1 MEPAPLVGSISFSP
15 KIGART
21 FGLLAVLVAILHA
34 FMAITA
40 TMEKSPTYDEPA
52 HLTAGYSYWLKNDF
66 RLNPENGNLPQRWA
80 SLPLLLGR
88 PNFISLENQSW
99 QRASE
104 GMSSHQFFYERGND
118 FEEMLQRGR
127 IMMALFSAALC
138 LLIYR
143 CSREFFGPI
152 GGLLS
157 EIVAAFDPTMLAHGA
172 LVTSDIAA
180 TFFFTASVWT
190 TWRMLN
196 KLTPASLAL
205 AALSLSGLFLA
216 KFSAPIV
223 LPVILILG
231 AIRVFSRHPIS
242 AQVARGQ
249 MIITGR
255 WKKAGAIAMSFVFL
269 GSTVLLAIWASFG
282 FRFDALTDAGS
293 GREVLDRRW
302 DYTLANRAAAENL
315 VAFARTHHLLPEA
328 YLYGVAYVHKHSI
341 DRPAFLDNQWSIVG
355 FRSFFP
361 RAFLYKTTPALFS
374 LLALALVATAVRWR
388 KGRQFFRP
396 SSWAPARIDFMRF
409 APFWVFALTYVA
421 FALASSLNIGHRH
434 ILPIYP
440 PLFIACGACSY
451 FFRANKPVL
460 ATYAVAIALFWQ
472 MGTSLGIR
480 PDYLAYFNRFTGGS
494 ERGYEHL
501 VDSSLDWGQDLPG
514 LKTWLDE
521 HRTAVVGRPLYLAYF
536 GSAEPTSYGI
546 RAHLLPR
553 DPSGEDKS
561 FSGLAG
567 GIYCVSATVL
577 QQVYANEMGQWSQP
591 YEDAYQRALVQMAR
605 YRRSSADPEVRA
617 QLIKTEGA
625 ERWLNK
631 IQAFEA
637 LRFARLCADLRK
649 RKPIAKIGYSIFVYS
664 LSNHDVELALYGPP
678 AELVPQITVISN

>member
-1 MEPAPLVGSISFSP
+1 MEPATLVRSISSSP
-15 KIGART
+15 KTSART
-21 FGLLAVLVAILHA
+21 FGLGAVLIAMLHA

-40 TMEKSPTYDEPA
+40 TLEKSPTYDEPA

-80 SLPLLLGR
+80 SLPLLLSR

-138 LLIYR
+138 FLIYR
-143 CSREFFGPI
+143 CSREFFGPV

-157 EIVAAFDPTMLAHGA
+157 EIIAAFDPTMLAHGA

-180 TFFFTASVWT
+180 TLFFTASVWT
-190 TWRMLN
+190 IWRMLN
-196 KLTPASLAL
+196 KLTPVSLAL
-205 AALSLSGLFLA
+205 AGLSLSGLFLA

-223 LPVILILG
+223 LPVMLILG

-242 AQVARGQ
+242 AQVARWQ
-249 MIITGR
+249 MIITGK
-255 WKKAGAIAMSFVFL
+255 WKKAGAITMSFAFL

-282 FRFDALTDAGS
+282 FRFDALTDAAS

-302 DYTLANRAAAENL
+302 DYTLADRAATENL

-361 RAFLYKTTPALFS
+361 RAFLYKTTPALFC

-388 KGRQFFRP
+388 NGRRFFP
-396 SSWAPARIDFMRF
+396 SSWAPARIDCARF
-409 APFWVFALTYVA
+409 APLWVFALIYGA
-421 FALASSLNIGHRH
+421 FALTSSLNIGHRH

-440 PLFIACGACSY
+440 VLFIACGACSY
-451 FFRANKPVL
+451 FFRVKKPVL
-460 ATYAVAIALFWQ
+460 ATCAVAIALLWQ
-472 MGTSLGIR
+472 IGGSLGIR
-480 PDYLAYFNRFTGGS
+480 PDYLAYFNAFAGGPD
-494 ERGYEHL
+494 RGYEHL

-521 HRTAVVGRPLYLAYF
+521 HRTLVVGKPLYLAYF
-536 GSAEPTSYGI
+536 GSAEPQSYGI

-553 DPSGEDKS
+553 DPSGADKS

-577 QQVYANEMGQWSQP
+577 QQVYASEMGRWSQP
-591 YEDAYQRALVQMAR
+591 YEDAYTRALGEIAR
-605 YRRSSADPEVRA
+605 YRKSSGDPDARA

-637 LRFARLCADLRK
+637 LRFARLCAALRK
-649 RKPIAKIGYSIFVYS
+649 RAPIAKIGHSIFVYS
-664 LSNHDVELALYGPP
+664 LSNREVDLALYGPP
-678 AELVPQITVISN
+678 VELMPQITVIAN

>member
-1 MEPAPLVGSISFSP
+1 MEPAALVRSISSSP
-15 KIGART
+15 EIGART
-21 FGLLAVLVAILHA
+21 FGLLAVLIAILHA

-66 RLNPENGNLPQRWA
+66 RLDPENGNLPQRWA
-80 SLPLLLGR
+80 SLPLLLSP

-180 TFFFTASVWT
+180 TLFFTASVWT
-190 TWRMLN
+190 IWRMLK

-223 LPVILILG
+223 LPVMSILG
-231 AIRVFSRHPIS
+231 AIRVFSRYPIL
-242 AQVARGQ
+242 AQVARWQ
-249 MIITGR
+249 MVITGK
-255 WKKAGAIAMSFVFL
+255 WKKAGAIAMSFAFL

-282 FRFDALTDAGS
+282 FRFDALTDAGA

-302 DYTLANRAAAENL
+302 DYTLANHTSAENL
-315 VAFARTHHLLPEA
+315 VAFVRTHHLLPEA
-328 YLYGVAYVHKHSI
+328 YLYGVAYVHRHSI

-355 FRSFFP
+355 FRSFFL
-361 RAFLYKTTPALFS
+361 RTFLYKTTPALFC
-374 LLALALVATAVRWR
+374 LLALALVATALRWR
-388 KGRQFFRP
+388 SGRRFFRP
-396 SSWAPARIDFMRF
+396 SSWAPARIDCMRF
-409 APFWVFALTYVA
+409 APFWVFALIYGA
-421 FALASSLNIGHRH
+421 FALTSSLNIGHRH

-440 PLFIACGACSY
+440 ALFIACGACSY
-451 FFRANKPVL
+451 FFQEKKRSL
-460 ATYAVAIALFWQ
+460 AACAVAIALLWQ
-472 MGTSLGIR
+472 MGESLGIR
-480 PDYLAYFNRFTGGS
+480 PDYLAYFNEFAGGPG
-494 ERGYEHL
+494 RGYEHL

-521 HRTAVVGRPLYLAYF
+521 HRATVAGKPLYLAYF
-536 GSAEPTSYGI
+536 GSAEPQSYGI

-553 DPSGEDKS
+553 DPSGADKS
-561 FSGLAG
+561 FSGLGG
-567 GIYCVSATVL
+567 GIYCVSATTL
-577 QQVYANEMGQWSQP
+577 QQVYANEMGRWSQP
-591 YEDAYQRALVQMAR
+591 YEDAYTRALAEMAR
-605 YRRSSADPEVRA
+605 YRRSSGDPDARA

-649 RKPIAKIGYSIFVYS
+649 REPIAKIGYSIFVYS
-664 LSNHDVELALYGPP
+664 LSNRDIDLALYGPP
-678 AELVPQITVISN
+678 AELMPQITVIAN